1 MGIEIM
7 DKMPVWKIRD
17 GTAGDMEGI
26 RSLRNLV
33 FGEVERDKLD
43 PKFWRWQIQENP
55 DGIAWI
61 HLAEDGNK
69 IVGHLADL
77 PKRFSVQGEVVLGT
91 LTHDMMV
98 HPDYRRRGISTATA
112 RHAIHKIEK
121 EKGRFMTAYSIREE
135 SFHSLVKTGWRP
147 VLKLPVLVFPIRFR
161 GIVNR
166 YVPSRPMSLLI
177 GAMARCFYFFLFG
190 WRKKRKGKEVDIERV
205 HELDEEFDR
214 FWGKAVSLFPIM
226 GHRSRSYLAWRYLRH
241 PTRSYVI
248 YRALQQGEMKGYI
261 VLRKVEL
268 LRFNS
273 AVIVDL
279 LALDEETL
287 SKLVKKG
294 VEHSQRDGVDLLGFM
309 VPKPH
314 PYYRSLR
321 RGGFLPSLKAFHFLV
336 YSYWKQEALFN
347 PKSWYLT
354 WGDTDVI

>member
-1 MGIEIM
+1 MT
-7 DKMPVWKIRD
+7 DKMPLWKIRD
-17 GTAGDMEGI
+17 GNEEDMGGI
-26 RSLRNLV
+26 LSLRNLV
-33 FGEVERDKLD
+33 FGEVEKDKLD
-43 PKFWRWQIQENP
+43 PRFWRWQIRENP
-55 DGIAWI
+55 DGTAWI

-77 PKRFSVQGEVVLGT
+77 PKRFSVQGKVVLGT

-112 RHAIHKIEK
+112 RYAIHKIEQ
-121 EKGRFMTAYSIREE
+121 EKGLFMTAYSIREE
-135 SFHSLVKTGWRP
+135 SLNSLIKTGWRA
-147 VLKLPVLVFPIRFR
+147 VLKLPVLVFPIRFH

-166 YVPSRPMSLLI
+166 YLRFQPMSLLI
-177 GAMARCFYFFLFG
+177 GGMARCLYFFLFG
-190 WRKKRKGKEVDIERV
+190 RRKTRMSKGVEIERV
-205 HELDEEFDR
+205 NDLDGQFDG
-214 FWGKAVSLFPIM
+214 FWEKATSLYPIM
-226 GHRSRSYLAWRYLRH
+226 GNRSRSYLTWRYLRH

-248 YRALQQGEMKGYI
+248 YRALQKGEMKGYI

-273 AVIVDL
+273 VVIVDL

-287 SKLVKKG
+287 SELVEKG
-294 VEHSQRDGVDLLGFM
+294 VEHSHREGADLLGFM

-321 RGGFLPSLKAFHFLV
+321 RRGFLPSLKAFHFLV
-336 YSYWKQEALFN
+336 YSYWKEEVLFD
-347 PKSWYLT
+347 PKGWYLT